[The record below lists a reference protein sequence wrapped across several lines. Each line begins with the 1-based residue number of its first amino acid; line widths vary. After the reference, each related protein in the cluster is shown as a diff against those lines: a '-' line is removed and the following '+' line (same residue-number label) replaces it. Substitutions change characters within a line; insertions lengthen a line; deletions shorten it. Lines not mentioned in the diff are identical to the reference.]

1 MEVQSK
7 RKTGRGPWLCLCLPR
22 QLEGSWLL
30 SYVSSY
36 EWRGL
41 ASREL
46 SPDYPVTLVP
56 KRRQALA

>member
-7 RKTGRGPWLCLCLPR
+7 RKTGRGPWLCLW
-22 QLEGSWLL
+22 GSWLL